1 VKPGPDLSMT
11 ESLARDLLDR
21 TRAEITQADSKAAIL
36 LAGVLAVSGGIV
48 AAIGG
53 GKWAPDHQAWY
64 VAVPFWA
71 AAAAGLAA
79 IACLAAA
86 IYPRSR
92 PHLSGRVTAVGYFA
106 DVAALD
112 SPGQLR
118 GLLSDPGTQLLDV
131 WVDQIWRIS
140 AIANRKFQLLRW
152 AVTLLGTAL
161 VLGMVAV
168 AVAAIAGR

>member
-1 VKPGPDLSMT
+1 VKPAADLSTT

-21 TRAEITQADSKAAIL
+21 TRAEITQADNKAAIL
-36 LAGVLAVSGGIV
+36 LAGVLAVTGGVV
-48 AAIGG
+48 AAIGA
-53 GKWAPDHQAWY
+53 GKWAPEHQTWY

-71 AAAAGLAA
+71 ATAAALAA
-79 IACLAAA
+79 ITCLAAA

-92 PHLSGRVTAVGYFA
+92 PHWSGRVTAVGYFG

-118 GLLSDPGTQLLDV
+118 GLLSAPGTQLLDA

-140 AIANRKFQLLRW
+140 VIATRKFQLLRW
-152 AVTLLGTAL
+152 AVNLLGTAL
-161 VLGMVAV
+161 VLGLVVVA
-168 AVAAIAGR
+168 AAAIAAR